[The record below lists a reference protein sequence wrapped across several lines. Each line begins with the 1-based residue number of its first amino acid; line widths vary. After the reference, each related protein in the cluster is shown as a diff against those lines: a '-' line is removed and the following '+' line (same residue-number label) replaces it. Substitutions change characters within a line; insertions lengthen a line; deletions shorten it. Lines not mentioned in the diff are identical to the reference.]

1 MAVDRMQVLEKLYEE
16 GQGSDLVDLTLDKL
30 FVYELQMSEQQLD
43 QLEKDL
49 AGFEDQHGLSSPEFY
64 RKFQRGEMGDAMDFV
79 EWASLFQ
86 MAERLRERIDL
97 LRNTL

>member
-1 MAVDRMQVLEKLYEE
+1 
-16 GQGSDLVDLTLDKL
+16 
-30 FVYELQMSEQQLD
+30 
-43 QLEKDL
+43 
-49 AGFEDQHGLSSPEFY
+49 
-64 RKFQRGEMGDAMDFV
+64 MDFV